1 MLIFA
6 KDRKASRREKA
17 QGGEGEIRGLHSLT
31 ADARPDGTY
40 FKMIASMSLPKGSS
54 IGFHIHHDDEEIY
67 IITGGRGIYTDADGQ
82 EYPVVPGDV
91 SITRQGEGHGLAN
104 DGDEP
109 LTFNAVIA
117 SGMSPS

>member
-1 MLIFA
+1 MLINA
-6 KDRKASRREKA
+6 KDRKASVREKA
-17 QGGEGEIRGLHSLT
+17 QGGEGEIHGLHSLT
-31 ADARPDGTY
+31 VDTRPEGTF
-40 FKMIASMSLPKGSS
+40 FKMIASMTLPRGSS

-67 IITGGRGIYTDADGQ
+67 IITGGRGIYTDNDGRK
-82 EYPVVPGDV
+82 YPVVPGDV

-117 SGMSPS
+117 ASMRG